1 MIDTD
6 NSYPKNL
13 LSKRGRRTVA
23 TLLTYFEENVYQHV
37 DKDLQ
42 NDIRAKVMMVV
53 GDFQDLAMDMV
64 ASETGSINEL
74 WVDAI
79 REMHDDLKRRIDG
92 NDSVQ
97 ARR

>member
-13 LSKRGRRTVA
+13 LAKRGRRTVA